1 MPHPKRESAAA
12 LRVKEHFTPREISE
26 LLEIDMYV
34 IERAARDGALK
45 ANVVDHHVLDIKR
58 EDLLDWLDRWEHLAS

>member
-12 LRVKEHFTPREISE
+12 LLIKEHFTPREVSD

-45 ANVVDHHVLDIKR
+45 AKVVDHRVLDIKR